1 MRVLKLHSP
10 NAWFDVLNTSFKDQT
25 IGSRVF
31 RLHPEHP
38 HTAYMGAEADDWQTS
53 HNTATQEEKFFK

>member
-1 MRVLKLHSP
+1 MRVLKPHSLI
-10 NAWFDVLNTSFKDQT
+10 AWFVVLNTSFKDQT

-38 HTAYMGAEADDWQTS
+38 HTTYVGAEADDWPTLKIS
-53 HNTATQEEKFFK
+53 